1 MRYSLSHFEI
11 KARDFARM
19 EVFYTDTLSFV
30 VTDRKP
36 ANGKQMVFLSRDPGE
51 HHQIVIREA
60 EEGAF
65 TDGSVDHIAFRV
77 DTLDDLRTL
86 HGTLEACGSLKIE
99 TVCHGTTWSVYF
111 RDPEDN
117 RVEFFVDTP
126 WHVAQPVRF
135 PIDFRLSNEELLAM
149 TEQEISAK
157 PEFGPAEDWKQTHQR
172 QLS

>member
-1 MRYSLSHFEI
+1 MRSSLSHFEI

-19 EVFYTDTLSFV
+19 EAFYTDTLGFV
-30 VTDRKP
+30 VTDRRP
-36 ANGKQMVFLSRDPGE
+36 PNGSRMVFLSRDPGE

-60 EEGAF
+60 EDGAF
-65 TDGSVDHIAFRV
+65 TDGSVDHIAFRL
-77 DTLDDLRTL
+77 DALDDLRTL
-86 HGTLEACGSLKIE
+86 HGVLVASGNLNIE
-99 TVCHGTTWSVYF
+99 TVSHGTTWSVYF

-135 PIDFRLSNEELLAM
+135 QIDLTLANEELLAL
-149 TEQEISAK
+149 TEQEISTK
-157 PEFGPAEDWKQTHQR
+157 PEFGPAEEWKRTHQR